1 MEARRVL
8 VTGGS
13 GFIGGALVD
22 AFRSETE
29 VRVLDIHSGRGLPGD
44 VEVIEG
50 DVRDRE
56 TVDEAIDGVDV
67 VFHQAAL
74 VSVASS
80 IDDPVESHTT
90 NATGTLRVLEAAR
103 RHDARVVLASSAAVY
118 GDPDSVPVSEPDP
131 LVPTSPYGL
140 DKLASDHYARL
151 YHDLYGLETVAL
163 RYFNVYG
170 PGQSGGDYAGAIEV
184 FLEQAKSGEPITVH
198 GDGGQ
203 TRDFVHVDDVVRA
216 NRLAA
221 ETDHVGTA
229 YNVGTGTS
237 TSITRLAERVR
248 DAVGSDSPI
257 VHTEAR
263 EGDIRHSRADVS
275 RARERLGYEPT
286 VGLETGLETL
296 VGGEVADGVDRL
308 G

>member
-22 AFRSETE
+22 SFRSEAD
-29 VRVLDIHSGRGLPGD
+29 VRILDVDPEGTPPD
-44 VEVIEG
+44 YVELIRG

-56 TVDEAIDGVDV
+56 TVDEAVAGVDV

-74 VSVASS
+74 VSVAASV
-80 IDDPVESHTT
+80 DDPVESHMI

-118 GDPDSVPVSEPDP
+118 GDPESVPISETDP
-131 LVPTSPYGL
+131 LAPTSPYGL
-140 DKLASDHYARL
+140 GKLASDHYARL
-151 YHDLYGLETVAL
+151 YHDLYGLKTVAL

-170 PGQSGGDYAGAIEV
+170 PGQSGGDYAGVIEI
-184 FLEQAKSGEPITVH
+184 FLQQAREGDPITVH
-198 GDGGQ
+198 GDGEQ
-203 TRDFVHVDDVVRA
+203 TRDFVHVDDVVQA

-229 YNVGTGTS
+229 YNVGTGES
-237 TSITRLAERVR
+237 TSITLLAERIKN
-248 DAVGSDSPI
+248 AIGSDSPI
-257 VHTEAR
+257 VYTGAR

-275 RARERLGYEPT
+275 RASEQLGYEPA
-286 VGLETGLETL
+286 VGLDAGLGTL
-296 VGGEVADGVDRL
+296 IGAE
-308 G
+308 